1 MGVGNRQIVNMLR
14 SVSVDIQ
21 DDLTGISLDDDF
33 ENSKYSDASSALQ
46 FDTKSPSENHIRVLK
61 QYFGHAKFRPLQWEI
76 IHTVLEEKRD
86 CCAVMATGYG
96 KSLLYQYPPVYC
108 QGLSLVITPLISLM
122 EDQTCALQ
130 VLNIPATFLGS
141 AQKHSGQV
149 ISAMLAGKY
158 RVVYLTPEFCSGD
171 LGQQLLKDLSESG
184 MLTLVAVDEAHCIS
198 HWGHDF
204 RSSYRYL
211 GKIRELLPKVP
222 FLAVT
227 ATATPNVFDD
237 ICRSLKLRNPHRVKS
252 SFDRPNL
259 MFSASQKSVNIMD
272 DFSRFIERK
281 GKEVFFSGPTIIYC
295 PTKKMSEKVGETLIA
310 EGLSCG
316 VYHAGLSLETR
327 KRIHADFINDKLQA
341 VVATVAFGM
350 GINKPDVRN
359 VIHYGAPKDIESF
372 YQEVGRAGRDG
383 EQSKC
388 HCFFQ
393 NSDFQLNRTLLMG
406 LSGENQRHRLHM
418 AQEMERYLYSTD
430 CRRKL
435 LLSHFQDDA
444 SDAVNIDSSVCC
456 DNCIRRK
463 TPGNTDQYEGLETDG
478 TIEVAKEAHMLMAAV
493 NALSGRFG
501 LAKYILMLRGSASS
515 KLPPAAVNHKLN
527 GSGKHRPDTWW
538 RALGRT
544 LIQEGYLVEDG
555 SSFMRHGMKQVGFP
569 MTTVK
574 LSKLGEA
581 FLKKYAANP
590 AVTTLRLT
598 ASQEILAL
606 MKKKPKIVLSSAGWH
621 DSEDQSV
628 EGNSQQSNVTLSDS
642 EQEIIG
648 LLHRELLSLRNDLA
662 YQNGCA
668 PYMVAS
674 NLMLLNVARVR
685 PSSTAQLS
693 RVEGFTGAK
702 VEKFGPAIVTKV
714 TKFCQEHGVPQD
726 IVTTQDLIEK
736 ISQTANVTYSLFRQ
750 GKSPDRIASERQIQ
764 VSTVISHLAEAIRS
778 GLPVDHKQLGVTDD
792 MIEMVLKVVRSPT
805 VNSDVSRLRPIKE
818 NCPTEISWE
827 HLKIAVAVL
836 TQKYGTTKGG
846 SLLMMLENFKRTSD
860 VQYEHQVTKSHI
872 SPAHDEDDDNWIC
885 AKPSVSQDTTGW
897 EDADEILFDVDD
909 LQQLEK
915 VEKMSWK
922 SENVCEVP
930 FKDDSPQQEVAS
942 ATERYNFNDSS
953 MKLEHVSHEEL
964 PVKENENCNKD
975 SITDGD
981 RDEFS
986 NVTEQCSLTSDNKSD
1001 KSQSKMKSNECHEL
1015 LKSENTVQVSKKRV
1029 PDWLSQ
1035 EMKQEVRAKMKKSS
1049 LFKI

>member
-1 MGVGNRQIVNMLR
+1 MFR
-14 SVSVDIQ
+14 SPSVDKQ
-21 DDLTGISLDDDF
+21 ADLTGISLDGDL
-33 ENSKYSDASSALQ
+33 ENYQKSCGSSALQ
-46 FDTKSPSENHIRVLK
+46 FDSQCPSEKHIRVLK
-61 QYFGHAKFRPLQWEI
+61 KYFGHPKFRPLQWEI
-76 IHTVLEEKRD
+76 IYTVLEKKRD

-96 KSLLYQYPPVYC
+96 KSLLYQYPPVYS

-141 AQKHSGQV
+141 AQKQSGQV

-171 LGQQLLKDLSESG
+171 LGQQVLKDLSESG

-204 RSSYRYL
+204 RSSYRCL
-211 GKIRELLPKVP
+211 GKIRELLSKVP

-227 ATATPNVFDD
+227 ATATPTVFDD
-237 ICRSLKLRNPHRVKS
+237 ICRSLKLRKPHCVKS

-281 GKEVFFSGPTIIYC
+281 GKEVSFNGPTIIYC
-295 PTKKMSEKVGETLIA
+295 PTKKMTEKVGETLIA
-310 EGLSCG
+310 EGVSCG

-327 KRIHADFINDKLQA
+327 KRIHTDFINDKLQA
-341 VVATVAFGM
+341 VIATVAFGM

-383 EQSKC
+383 EPSKC

-393 NSDFQLNRTLLMG
+393 NSDFQLNRSLLMG
-406 LSGENQRHRLHM
+406 ISGENQKHRLHM

-435 LLSHFQDDA
+435 LLSHFQDDSSEA
-444 SDAVNIDSSVCC
+444 LSIDSSVCC

-463 TPGNTDQYEGLETDG
+463 IPGNNDQYDGLETDG
-478 TIEVAKEAHMLMAAV
+478 TIEVAKEAHLLMGAV
-493 NALSGRFG
+493 EAMSGRFG
-501 LAKYILMLRGSASS
+501 LAKYILMLRGSTSS
-515 KLPPAAVNHKLN
+515 KLPPAAVKHKLN
-527 GSGKHRPDTWW
+527 GCGKHKPDAWW

-555 SSFMRHGMKQVGFP
+555 SSFMRHGMKHVGFP
-569 MTTVK
+569 MTTVR
-574 LSKLGEA
+574 LSKLGES
-581 FLKKYAANP
+581 FLRKFAAAP
-590 AVTTLRLT
+590 DATTLRLT

-606 MKKKPKIVLSSAGWH
+606 MKKKPQIVLSSAGWH
-621 DSEDQSV
+621 DTEDQTV
-628 EGNSQQSNVTLSDS
+628 EGSSQLPNVTQNDL
-642 EQEIIG
+642 EQETIG
-648 LLHRELLSLRNDLA
+648 LLHRELLSLRNYLA
-662 YQNGCA
+662 YENGCA
-668 PYMVAS
+668 PYMIAS

-702 VEKFGPAIVTKV
+702 VEKFGPAIVLKV
-714 TKFCQEHGVPQD
+714 TKFCQQHGVPQD

-764 VSTVISHLAEAIRS
+764 LSTVISHLAEAIRS
-778 GLPVDHKQLGVTDD
+778 GLPVDHKQLGVNDD
-792 MIEMVLKVVRSPT
+792 MLEMVLNVVRSPALG
-805 VNSDVSRLRPIKE
+805 SDISRLRPIKE

-846 SLLMMLENFKRTSD
+846 SFLMMLEEFKRTTD
-860 VQYEHQVTKSHI
+860 IQYEYQVKKFQV
-872 SPAHDEDDDNWIC
+872 SPPHDEDDGKWFC
-885 AKPSVSQDTTGW
+885 AKPSASQDSSGW
-897 EDADEILFDVDD
+897 EDGDELLFDVDD
-909 LQQLEK
+909 LEHLEK
-915 VEKMSWK
+915 VEKLSCK
-922 SENVCEVP
+922 SGSAFEAT
-930 FKDDSPQQEVAS
+930 FKGYSPQHEISTAADS
-942 ATERYNFNDSS
+942 GSFNDGSI
-953 MKLEHVSHEEL
+953 KHKGARHEEMC
-964 PVKENENCNKD
+964 ENESDSYNKD
-975 SITDGD
+975 RIITV
-981 RDEFS
+981 DENECPKES
-986 NVTEQCSLTSDNKSD
+986 EISAIEQSSVTSDNPPNS
-1001 KSQSKMKSNECHEL
+1001 SQSNQESSEHQEL
-1015 LKSENTVQVSKKRV
+1015 HNSESTVQGTKKRV

-1035 EMKQEVRAKMKKSS
+1035 EMKQEVKTKMKKSS
-1049 LFKI
+1049 LFKL